1 MNVCYESARVYACVH
16 PYIRVSVSIF
26 PSVCV
31 LLPSSLLSPK
41 FLHLPVSL
49 ECILG
54 SVCVCGWDIGTAGPL
69 SLQNKAWGG
78 GEGWATAAAAITA
91 AP

>member
-1 MNVCYESARVYACVH
+1 MFVMNLHVFMRVCTQL
-16 PYIRVSVSIF
+16 YIRVSVSIF
-26 PSVCV
+26 PSVCA

-54 SVCVCGWDIGTAGPL
+54 SVCVWLGYGTAGPL